1 MPRSRLYGHRMRR
14 VKIAIAA
21 LSALLIVLVAAVAL
35 LVGGRHGSYATE
47 VADRLTHPGPGAS
60 LTDLRDTA
68 QLRDAFNRDA
78 GTPRLVLLFS
88 PT

>member
-1 MPRSRLYGHRMRR
+1 MRR
-14 VKIAIAA
+14 VKIAIAT

-35 LVGGRHGSYATE
+35 IAGGHHGSYANE
-47 VADRLTHPGPGAS
+47 VTDRLTHLGPAAP
-60 LTDLRDTA
+60 LTDLRGTD

-78 GTPRLVLLFS
+78 GSPRLVLLFS

>member
-1 MPRSRLYGHRMRR
+1 MVAEMRR
-14 VKIAIAA
+14 VKITIAA
-21 LSALLIVLVAAVAL
+21 LSVLLIVLVAAVAL
-35 LVGGRHGSYATE
+35 LAAGGHGSYATE
-47 VADRLTHPGPGAS
+47 VTDRLTHLGPAAS
-60 LTDLRDTA
+60 LTELRGTD

>member
-1 MPRSRLYGHRMRR
+1 MRR
-14 VKIAIAA
+14 ARIAIAT

-35 LVGGRHGSYATE
+35 LAGGHHGSYATE
-47 VADRLTHPGPGAS
+47 VADRLTHLGPGAS

>member
-1 MPRSRLYGHRMRR
+1 MRR

-35 LVGGRHGSYATE
+35 LVGGHRGSYATE
-47 VADRLTHPGPGAS
+47 VADRLTHLGPAAS
-60 LTDLRDTA
+60 LTDLRGTD

>member
-1 MPRSRLYGHRMRR
+1 MRR
-14 VKIAIAA
+14 VKIAIAT
-21 LSALLIVLVAAVAL
+21 LSALLVVLVAAVAL
-35 LVGGRHGSYATE
+35 LVGGHHGSYATE
-47 VADRLTHPGPGAS
+47 VADRLTHLGPAAS
-60 LTDLRDTA
+60 LTDLRGTD

>member
-1 MPRSRLYGHRMRR
+1 MPRVR
-14 VKIAIAA
+14 IAIAV

-35 LVGGRHGSYATE
+35 LAGGHHGSYGAE
-47 VADRLTHPGPGAS
+47 VADRLTHPGPAAS
-60 LTDLRDTA
+60 LTDLRGTD

>member
-1 MPRSRLYGHRMRR
+1 MPMRR

-21 LSALLIVLVAAVAL
+21 LSVLLVVLVAAVAL
-35 LVGGRHGSYATE
+35 LAGGHHGSYATE
-47 VADRLTHPGPGAS
+47 VADRLAHPGPGAS
-60 LTDLRDTA
+60 LTDLRGTA
-68 QLRDAFNRDA
+68 QLRDEFNRDA

>member
-1 MPRSRLYGHRMRR
+1 MVFAMRR
-14 VKIAIAA
+14 VKITIAS
-21 LSALLIVLVAAVAL
+21 LSVLLIVLVAAVAL
-35 LVGGRHGSYATE
+35 LATVRHGSYPSE
-47 VADRLTHPGPGAS
+47 VADRLTHLGPAAS
-60 LTDLRDTA
+60 MTDLSGTA

>member
-1 MPRSRLYGHRMRR
+1 MRR

-35 LVGGRHGSYATE
+35 LAGGHHGSYATE
-47 VADRLTHPGPGAS
+47 VVDRLTHTGAGAS
-60 LTDLRDTA
+60 MTDLRDTA

>member
-1 MPRSRLYGHRMRR
+1 MRR

-21 LSALLIVLVAAVAL
+21 LSVLLIVLVGAVAL
-35 LVGGRHGSYATE
+35 LAGGRHGSYATE
-47 VADRLTHPGPGAS
+47 VADRLTHRGPAAS
-60 LTDLRDTA
+60 LTDLRGTD

>member
-1 MPRSRLYGHRMRR
+1 MRR
-14 VKIAIAA
+14 ARIAIAA
-21 LSALLIVLVAAVAL
+21 LGVLLTVLVAALAL
-35 LVGGRHGSYATE
+35 LAGGHHGSYATE

-60 LTDLRDTA
+60 LTDLRGTD

-78 GTPRLVLLFS
+78 GTPRLVLLLS